1 MKVPKHIQEKLH
13 RLAKLS
19 AEKDTLS
26 AELEAYFKKRGIMPF
41 DLHGGQLDVT
51 GTEFPDYIS
60 ELNKGNDITD
70 EMVIYLENYF

>member
-19 AEKDTLS
+19 VEKNSLS
-26 AELEAYFKKRGIMPF
+26 DELEAYFKKRGVMPY

-51 GTEFPDYIS
+51 GTEFPDFIDEIKS
-60 ELNKGNDITD
+60 GNDITE